1 MTFVHELAATEAAS
15 VCGLVVA
22 AVVLASFGAAQMAF
36 ASMPVVAPGPA
47 AGLVFTYTLLI
58 GLLPA
63 ALFGAP
69 LYAALRQFKSKVTW
83 PLALLI
89 GVVPGLLALLYE
101 LHLGLWS
108 IAGGGITAAVTH
120 GIRKWRQK
128 AGS

>member
-1 MTFVHELAATEAAS
+1 MTFAHELAATEVAS

-22 AVVLASFGAAQMAF
+22 AGVLACFAAVEVAF
-36 ASMPVVAPGPA
+36 ASVPVVAPGPA
-47 AGLVFTYTLLI
+47 AGLVFSYTFLV

-63 ALFGAP
+63 TLFGAP
-69 LYAALRQFKSKVTW
+69 IYAALRNFKSNVTW

-89 GVVPGLLALLYE
+89 GVVPGLVALLYE

-120 GIRKWRQK
+120 GIRKWRPK
-128 AGS
+128 VGA